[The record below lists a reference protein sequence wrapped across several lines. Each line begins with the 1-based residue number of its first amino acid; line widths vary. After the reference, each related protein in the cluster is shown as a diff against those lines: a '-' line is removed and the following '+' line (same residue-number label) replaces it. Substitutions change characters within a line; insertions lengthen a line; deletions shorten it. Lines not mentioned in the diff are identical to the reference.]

1 MFSIFGSRAARL
13 AALDRSQA
21 IIEFGMDG
29 RIITAN
35 PAFLALMGYE
45 LADIRGQH
53 HGMFVSPEERDSQPY
68 RDFWGKLRQG
78 HFQSAQFR
86 RVTRAGA
93 EVWLQATYNPVLGL
107 GGRPRRVVK
116 FATDITAASAVS
128 AEHAGLVDA
137 ASRSNAFITFG
148 LDGTILDA
156 NENFLR
162 GMGYGLHEVV
172 GRHHRMFMP
181 AQAAASPE
189 YRAFWGELGAGQFKS
204 GEFARVAKD
213 GRVVWLQAT
222 YNPVHDSAGRPVRV
236 VKIASDITEQKLRS
250 IEAAGQLAAINRAQ
264 AVIEFQLDGTILG
277 VNALFLK
284 AVGYTAGEVVGRHH
298 RIFVD
303 AAEHAGPEYAR
314 FWDSLR
320 AGNVESGQFR
330 RRAKDGRD
338 IWLQATYNP
347 ILGPDGKPRKV
358 VKFATDITADVAMKR
373 HMTMLSLVADNT
385 SNSVIIMDADA
396 AVEYVNPGFCRQTG
410 YTLEEVR
417 GQRPGK
423 ILNGPM
429 TSAETYARIGV
440 ALKAGRAISEELL
453 HYAKDG
459 TPYWVSLAITPV
471 HDAQG
476 VVNSF
481 VAVQTGIT
489 ETKVAGLDAAVR
501 LAAIESSNAV
511 LEWDVDGRV
520 IRLNPLAE
528 HLLGAAGDG
537 DGAVDWRLERLVG
550 ADEQQQLRHGR
561 SIAREIELPG
571 AGGQAV
577 HLTATVQPLLDS
589 EGAVRRFVLYGVDV
603 TARRRT
609 AVEVEQV
616 MRRVLDQIGRIS
628 QTIGDISRQ
637 TNLLALNATIEAARA
652 GESGRGFAVV
662 AGEVKSLAK
671 HSADSTAQ
679 IGHVITETRGRIEAL
694 IAAQ

>member
-1 MFSIFGSRAARL
+1 MLSNFGSRAARL

-35 PAFLALMGYE
+35 PAFLALMGYA

-68 RDFWGKLRQG
+68 RDFWDKLRQG

-86 RVTRAGA
+86 RVTRAGS

-107 GGRPRRVVK
+107 GGRPRRVLN
-116 FATDITAASAVS
+116 FATDITAARAVS
-128 AEHAGLVDA
+128 VEHAALVDA
-137 ASRSNAFITFG
+137 TSRFNAFIVFG

-181 AQAAASPE
+181 PEAAASPE
-189 YRAFWGELGAGQFKS
+189 YRAFWSELGAGQFKS
-204 GEFARVAKD
+204 GEFARAAKD

-264 AVIEFQLDGTILG
+264 AVIEFALDGTITG
-277 VNALFLK
+277 VNALFLQ
-284 AVGYTAGEVVGRHH
+284 AVGYPAAQVVGQHH

-303 AAEHAGPEYAR
+303 AAEQAGPEYAR
-314 FWDSLR
+314 FWESLR
-320 AGNVESGQFR
+320 AGNIESGQFR
-330 RRAKDGRD
+330 RRASDGRD
-338 IWLQATYNP
+338 VWLQATYNP

-358 VKFATDITADVAMKR
+358 VKFATDITADIAMR
-373 HMTMLSLVADNT
+373 RRMDQLSMVADGTN
-385 SNSVIIMDADA
+385 NSVVISDPQGCI
-396 AVEYVNPGFCRQTG
+396 EYVNRGFTKLTG

-417 GQRPGK
+417 GRKPGSFLQGDK
-423 ILNGPM
+423 TDPATILRVREKLQSHESFYEEILNYTKNG
-429 TSAETYARIGV
+429 S
-440 ALKAGRAISEELL
+440 
-453 HYAKDG
+453 
-459 TPYWVSLAITPV
+459 PYWISLS
-471 HDAQG
+471 
-476 VVNSF
+476 VNPIFNANGQVKNFIS
-481 VAVQTGIT
+481 VQATIT
-489 ETKVAGLDAAVR
+489 ETKLAGLDAAAR
-501 LAAIESSNAV
+501 LGAIEMSNAV
-511 LEWDVDGRV
+511 LEWDVEGRL

-528 HLLGAAGDG
+528 ALLGAAE
-537 DGAVDWRLERLVG
+537 ARLEGLLG
-550 ADEQQQLRHGR
+550 AEEMQSLHRGQ
-561 SIAREIELPG
+561 SVAREVELRG
-571 AGGQAV
+571 AGGETV
-577 HLTATVQPLLDS
+577 HLTATLQPLLDS

-603 TARRRT
+603 TARRRS
-609 AVEVEQV
+609 AIEVEQV
-616 MRRVLDQIGRIS
+616 MRRVLDQIGHIS

-652 GESGRGFAVV
+652 GEAGRGFAVV

-679 IGHVITETRGRIEAL
+679 ISSVITDTRGRIEAL